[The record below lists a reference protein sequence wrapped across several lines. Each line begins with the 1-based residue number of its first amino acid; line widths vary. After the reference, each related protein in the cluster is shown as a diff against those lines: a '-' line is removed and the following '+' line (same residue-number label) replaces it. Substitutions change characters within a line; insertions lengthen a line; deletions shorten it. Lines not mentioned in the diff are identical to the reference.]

1 MENLTVLPYLRI
13 YFRVLNAI
21 EKSCFETLHT
31 TSCVTRTALD
41 RLCSEA
47 GRSSTLRGNLL
58 LFMVTRFYCCRGCL
72 SKKGP
77 PHTTCNPTRMLCHKH
92 VNEMLCFLW
101 ITLTANSQ
109 KFVPFITQASHA
121 SQNEWKARR
130 LCEKASVFVLT
141 WVTFVFHVPG
151 SLGDRSA
158 GFDCLLMQGRK
169 RIMFTSS

>member
-41 RLCSEA
+41 RLCPEV
-47 GRSSTLRGNLL
+47 GRSSTLLRNLL
-58 LFMVTRFYCCRGCL
+58 LFIVTRLYCCRGCL

-77 PHTTCNPTRMLCHKH
+77 SHTTCNPTRMLCYKH

-109 KFVPFITQASHA
+109 KFVPFLTQASHA
-121 SQNEWKARR
+121 IGISRNSDKFLRNVD
-130 LCEKASVFVLT
+130 EKKMISVE
-141 WVTFVFHVPG
+141 
-151 SLGDRSA
+151 
-158 GFDCLLMQGRK
+158 
-169 RIMFTSS
+169 